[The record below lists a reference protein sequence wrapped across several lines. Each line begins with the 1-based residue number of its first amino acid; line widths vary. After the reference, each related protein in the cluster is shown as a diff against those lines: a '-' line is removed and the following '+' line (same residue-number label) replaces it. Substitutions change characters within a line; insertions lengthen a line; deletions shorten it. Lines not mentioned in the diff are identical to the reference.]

1 MYTLSKTSVADT
13 NLYMVNIWWKTSI
26 EQTKAMYSSDQA
38 ISIHKS
44 AFGLALASS
53 SANFR
58 NVVNYISIFLHKYKS
73 WLCAVDYT
81 SHSLILC
88 DIENMQSLLLKMGI
102 KRNMLLIVAIFQQE
116 WKKKGVKFLQL
127 HTQDIFH
134 APSQEKLARGVQFIN
149 DFIGT
154 GNSVYVHCKAGRT
167 RSATLVGC
175 YLMNVSITLNLLFF
189 FIHFLFLLVKQNI
202 IICVCYS

>member
-1 MYTLSKTSVADT
+1 
-13 NLYMVNIWWKTSI
+13 
-26 EQTKAMYSSDQA
+26 
-38 ISIHKS
+38 
-44 AFGLALASS
+44 
-53 SANFR
+53 
-58 NVVNYISIFLHKYKS
+58 
-73 WLCAVDYT
+73 
-81 SHSLILC
+81 
-88 DIENMQSLLLKMGI
+88 
-102 KRNMLLIVAIFQQE
+102 MLLIVVIFQQE

-175 YLMNVSITLNLLFF
+175 YLMNVSITLNYTFFNKCCVPINQIKYHLYFCLLF
-189 FIHFLFLLVKQNI
+189 IRLR
-202 IICVCYS
+202 